1 MIRETVRKVS
11 QFVDKVVVCDDG
23 SKDNTASEAES
34 AGAFVIKH
42 HKNRGK
48 GAAMRSLFEF
58 AKSSNVD
65 VIVTIDADGQ
75 FFPEEIPKLTKS
87 VMEKKSDIVI
97 GYRFDDKK
105 EMPISL
111 NHFEKNQV

>member
-1 MIRETVRKVS
+1 MFTIACIPAYNEGKIIRKTIVKVS

-23 SKDNTASEAES
+23 SKDNTVSEAES

-48 GAAMRSLFEF
+48 GAAMRTLFEF

-65 VIVTIDADGQ
+65 TPASGR
-75 FFPEEIPKLTKS
+75 P
-87 VMEKKSDIVI
+87 
-97 GYRFDDKK
+97 
-105 EMPISL
+105 
-111 NHFEKNQV
+111 